1 MAIYLLHS
9 RRPIMISIKISRNTS
24 KSLCWA
30 IISSSLACEWRRMRE
45 REVSRDEEIVTGD
58 GEIVR
63 RDSEMA
69 SPGTQRVSVYP
80 PLNTTLY
87 IFRCWPSHVPTII
100 TTICKGMQYHV
111 RKSFS
116 AKKHIQVLKIE
127 NHRNFYFPFFGI
139 KIYTI
144 F

>member
-1 MAIYLLHS
+1 M
-9 RRPIMISIKISRNTS
+9 
-24 KSLCWA
+24 
-30 IISSSLACEWRRMRE
+30 
-45 REVSRDEEIVTGD
+45 SRDEEIVTED

-63 RDSEMA
+63 RDSEMD
-69 SPGTQRVSVYP
+69 SPGTQRVYP
-80 PLNTTLY
+80 PLNTTLF
-87 IFRCWPSHVPTII
+87 IFRRWPSHVPTII